1 MHVLRFL
8 MYFFLGLVLIFACG
22 KEPPRGSNSQYN
34 PAQSDT
40 VLIDSIINQTLSYAI
55 KLRYTNKDSMR
66 HICEEMLELSRS
78 IGYDEGIARA
88 YYTYGEF
95 FFEKPDYDSAIIYY
109 NNAFTLYEAL
119 HDTFTMAETQRRLS
133 QVYSGS
139 SRVDEAIKAIDL
151 SRKYY
156 EILNMSRMIYICIG
170 MQANYQG
177 QLQNT
182 EKQVIYLDEM
192 REMLKYFPDK
202 RYNADYDRRLADFNL
217 DQGNLKLAIE
227 LYFKALDFFDTLN
240 YTWQTMSIL
249 NGIAMVHFYLKDYD
263 TAIEYFK
270 RVENLLIDS
279 APNDYHIGKTYK
291 WLGQCYTEK
300 KDYITGLYYLHK
312 SLSIRRRLRNNIETI
327 RTLQNLALVHFYR
340 EDSLESAL
348 NYLDEALELNRGLK
362 NIKEISENRI
372 LKGKIEYLRGNKNRA
387 IELVESGLSIA
398 EEYHLPE
405 LIIDGAQTLSQWYAS
420 RGLYQ
425 KAYVLNRRCN
435 ELNDSL
441 LSGESYKQTTRLEL
455 QHEFEKRQNE
465 AELKHLQE
473 KMQIKAKLTRSK
485 QARNYLIVI
494 ALLLIG
500 LGSYIFRIYSRTRK
514 AEKEKSALLKEIHH
528 RVKNNLQVISSLLNL
543 QSGRIYDDTTR
554 AAVAES
560 QSRVKSMALIHQLL
574 YQSEM
579 FTCIDFSKYLKQLM
593 ASLHN
598 GYCQPGKNITY
609 TIKADP
615 VELDIDTAIPLG
627 LIINEL
633 ATNSYKYAFSN
644 KDNGYIEIVFSKSN
658 DEELHFTIS
667 DDGKGF
673 PEDFDFDNADSL
685 GLKLVKLLSRQIRAK
700 LEYKVKDG
708 VRFDLI
714 IPIAA

>member
-1 MHVLRFL
+1 M
-8 MYFFLGLVLIFACG
+8 ACS
-22 KEPPRGSNSQYN
+22 KEPPMGSNSQYN

-40 VLIDSIINQTLSYAI
+40 VLIDSIINQSLSYAI
-55 KLRYTNKDSMR
+55 ELRYTNKDSMR

-78 IGYDEGIARA
+78 IDYDEGIARA
-88 YYTYGEF
+88 YYTYAKY
-95 FFEKPDYDSAIIYY
+95 FFEVPDYDSAIFYF
-109 NNAFTLYEAL
+109 NRAFTLYEAL
-119 HDTFTMAETQRRLS
+119 YDTFTMAEIQMLLS
-133 QVYSGS
+133 YVYNGS
-139 SRVDEAIKAIDL
+139 SRVDEAIRAVDL

-156 EILNMSRMIYICIG
+156 EILKLPNLIYNCIG
-170 MQANYQG
+170 RQSELQK

-182 EKQVIYLDEM
+182 EKQALYLDEM
-192 REMLKYFPDK
+192 REMLKYIPEK
-202 RYNADYDRRLADFNL
+202 RYSADYNRSLADFYL

-240 YTWQTMSIL
+240 YTWHTMNIL
-249 NGIAMVHFYLKDYD
+249 NGIAMVNFYLKDYD

-270 RVENLLIDS
+270 RVENMLIDTQ
-279 APNDYHIGKTYK
+279 PNEYHIGKTYK

-300 KDYITGLYYLHK
+300 KDYIAGLYYLHK
-312 SLSIRRRLRNNIETI
+312 SLSIRRRMKNNFETI

-340 EDSLESAL
+340 EDSLETAL

-362 NIKEISENRI
+362 NNREIAENRI
-372 LKGKIEYLRGNKNRA
+372 LKGKIEYLRGNKNMA
-387 IELVESGLSIA
+387 IELVESGLHIA
-398 EEYHLPE
+398 EEYHLTE
-405 LIIDGAQTLSQWYAS
+405 LIIDGAEALSQWYAA

-425 KAYVLNRRCN
+425 KAYVLNQRYN
-435 ELNDSL
+435 ELNYSL
-441 LSGESYKQTTRLEL
+441 LSGENYKQTTRLEL
-455 QHEFEKRQNE
+455 QREFDKRQNE

-473 KMQIKAKLTRSK
+473 KMQIEAKLTRNK
-485 QARNYLIVI
+485 QTRNYFIVI
-494 ALLLIG
+494 AFLLIG
-500 LGSYIFRIYSRTRK
+500 LGSYIFRIYFRIRK

-543 QSGRIYDDTTR
+543 QSGRIADDTTR
-554 AAVAES
+554 AAVTES

-579 FTCIDFSKYLKQLM
+579 FTSIDFSKYLKQLM
-593 ASLHN
+593 ASLHS

-609 TIKADP
+609 AIKADP

-644 KDNGYIEIVFSKSN
+644 KDNGYIEILFSKSN
-658 DEELHFTIS
+658 DDELHFTIS

-673 PEDFDFDNADSL
+673 PEDFDFDNSDSL
-685 GLKLVKLLSRQIRAK
+685 GLKLVKLLSRQIGAK
-700 LEYKVKDG
+700 LDYQVKEG